1 MGESAGEKKK
11 REWELSQVK
20 KKKNIEREYWKKKKK
35 EWEWEH
41 WSQVKKKKLRESV
54 GEKRENESLL
64 LHLNEEEDKKE
75 RGQG

>member
-1 MGESAGEKKK
+1 MRALEPS
-11 REWELSQVK
+11 
-20 KKKNIEREYWKKKKK
+20 KKKK
-35 EWEWEH
+35 EM
-41 WSQVKKKKLRESV
+41 REST